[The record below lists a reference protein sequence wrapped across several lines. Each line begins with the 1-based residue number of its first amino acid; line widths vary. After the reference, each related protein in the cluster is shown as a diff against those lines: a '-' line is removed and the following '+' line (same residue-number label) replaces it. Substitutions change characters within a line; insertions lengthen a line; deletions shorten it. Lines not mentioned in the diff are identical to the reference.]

1 MQRSPY
7 SNDAYTVGWISAS
20 HDEFVVGMAVL
31 DEEHGR
37 PQSTPADDTNAY
49 HLGRLSEHNVVMACL
64 SGGQMGT
71 GPAAIVAENMRRT
84 FKNIRFALLVG
95 IGGGVPAKTKDI
107 RLGDVVVSYPTGIY
121 TGIVQYDYG
130 KLKRN
135 GEVERKDW
143 FCAPPRKIL
152 AAVDLLK
159 AYHMRPKNPMN
170 NMSHFI
176 ERLGE
181 EYAYPGQNE
190 DFLYQADYD
199 HKSGSENCDACDES
213 GLIARNPRSYPCR
226 PNVHHGVIAS
236 GSMVI
241 KSGVERD
248 RINQRYGNSILCFD
262 MEAAGLMNNFPC
274 LVVRGISDYSDS
286 HKNDKWRFYAVA
298 TASAYAKELLSHIEA
313 IDVRVLPSM
322 NEAEL
327 LNVEKVDR
335 NITENTL
342 VLKNAE
348 EDARKRNLY
357 DLQMQC
363 ERWLR
368 PPNMRQVQQTNT
380 KKRLRGTCGWIWS
393 NTTFVNWYTLDPSS
407 NLDGILYVYG
417 PPGCGKSILAS
428 YIVDFMS
435 KIEVDSFLFA
445 FSGAHASQ
453 RNLSDLLRSL
463 IWQLLRIAPAEDAIS
478 VLQSLAVIGQLTT
491 TELWTAFGTMAALV
505 SEPVFCI
512 IDGIDECEDTAGELV
527 EKLLHFL
534 TDHSRFRFILLG
546 RHRAFH
552 AVNCARHTVEV
563 ESSLTE
569 QDIETLIEAEISLSD
584 TLNAANLRHEV
595 TMALKQQADGNFLWI
610 KFMLRHLDKSVGV
623 ADALERLHN
632 LPYDLQTTYE
642 QLLLG
647 LVRRLEPSEIDL
659 ARKILSFIVVAQR
672 PLTLDEFQHMLA
684 ADALSTSSRKD
695 QSIDDYLIPR
705 LDRRVLE
712 VCGDLVSVADGYVRL
727 IHFSVKEFLIR
738 PEDEWRKTRSSR
750 KILIFRVFPQ
760 QSHQRL
766 ADSCIQYFEASYFNS
781 LTSDWSTFSQLTRRY
796 HLLCYISGY
805 MFTHISESDIDPG
818 SVALR
823 VIRFLNS
830 DLCITWLE
838 HFIVD
843 TTDDD
848 YMNSLDLKIFQ
859 LLEFGLWLS
868 EHSHSGRILQVLC
881 TRLNAEH
888 EKRLQQYGQNDSRT
902 ERIRLFLGTIQNTC
916 GFRDARIMG
925 ARYKNT
931 SVANDSFDIKP
942 MVQVLQKEGPF
953 PPHFGLDLLLKL
965 QTYIR
970 QFEKLTD
977 PLQMLFRA
985 IVRKASALPI
995 LALLLVAMFYY
1006 RVGREEDCLE
1016 ILTVALEKVK
1026 GKEGPLQFLILE
1038 SIASVYDQLGQHE
1051 MAWAH
1056 WTKALDGLE
1065 KKLGPDHEVTLFTI
1079 YLIGFRSYR
1088 LGKYTD
1094 ALSSFMTVF
1103 SRHEKKLPRRQL
1115 DFYRHIS
1122 YDTGR
1127 AYVKLHQYQQALP
1140 FLSAA
1145 LSSSKKLFGQK
1156 EVNEPHKLFYM
1167 GITYSGLGQYMEA
1180 LEALHK
1186 ALGGLEKRYGEE
1198 HRNTLFVQRAIG
1210 IVHVYRGEYK
1220 EGVLFLSK
1228 ALSELLKFLEEEDKS
1243 IVSTLH
1249 WMGVAYMNER
1259 QYKKALDILS
1269 RALPGLQM
1277 VYGPDHPYT
1286 LRAIRLIED
1295 AGWVHF
1301 SCRTELR

>member
-152 AAVDLLK
+152 AAVDLVK

-262 MEAAGLMNNFPC
+262 MEAAGLMSNFPC

-327 LNVEKVDR
+327 LNVVSQRIEKVDR

-435 KIEVDSFLFA
+435 KIEVNSFLFA

-712 VCGDLVSVADGYVRL
+712 
-727 IHFSVKEFLIR
+727 
-738 PEDEWRKTRSSR
+738 
-750 KILIFRVFPQ
+750 
-760 QSHQRL
+760 
-766 ADSCIQYFEASYFNS
+766 
-781 LTSDWSTFSQLTRRY
+781 
-796 HLLCYISGY
+796 
-805 MFTHISESDIDPG
+805 
-818 SVALR
+818 
-823 VIRFLNS
+823 
-830 DLCITWLE
+830 
-838 HFIVD
+838 
-843 TTDDD
+843 
-848 YMNSLDLKIFQ
+848 
-859 LLEFGLWLS
+859 
-868 EHSHSGRILQVLC
+868 VLC

-1228 ALSELLKFLEEEDKS
+1228 ALSGLLKFLEEEDKS